1 MGEAIGQLLPFAA
14 GVAISPMPIVAM
26 VLMLITPKAKVN
38 GFSFLLGWIIGI
50 AIAGTICLLVIGP
63 SSTDDDGAPADWT
76 YWLKLVLG
84 LLLLAVTVKEWRAR
98 PAADA
103 EVAMPKWMSA
113 LDGFTPPKAGGMGV
127 LLSALNPKNLVFII
141 GGATVLAQ
149 VDLPA
154 GDQAISWAVF
164 TVIATIGVAIP
175 MGIYLFMGDKAA
187 ATLDGLKTWMAR
199 NNTAVMAVLLLI
211 IGVKLIGDAITGLAD

>member
-1 MGEAIGQLLPFAA
+1 MGEAIGQLLPFAV

-26 VLMLITPKAKVN
+26 VLMLITAKAKVN
-38 GFSFLLGWIIGI
+38 GFSFLLGWIVGV
-50 AIAGTICLLVIGP
+50 AVAGTICLLLIGP

-76 YWLKLVLG
+76 FWLKLVLG
-84 LLLLAVTVKEWRAR
+84 VLLLAVAVKEWKAR
-98 PAADA
+98 PAANA

-113 LDGFTPPKAGGMGV
+113 LDAFTPVKAGGMGV

-141 GGATVLAQ
+141 GGATAVSQ
-149 VDLPA
+149 FDLSGA
-154 GDQAISWAVF
+154 DQAVCWVVF
-164 TVIATIGVAIP
+164 TLIATIGVAIP

-199 NNTAVMAVLLLI
+199 NNTAVMAVLLVI
-211 IGVKLIGDAITGLAD
+211 IGVKLIGDGISGLAA